1 MKVQEVINTIDNIK
15 NKYIG
20 LWELEY
26 YLPDLN
32 SFVCDMDEYVTHSW
46 ENPVAVKT
54 TIYQCEDGFVGI
66 SGCSELTLEQSVKD
80 IPCELRA
87 CRYYPH
93 VKVTYSIIK

>member
-32 SFVCDMDEYVTHSW
+32 SFVCDMDEYVIHSW
-46 ENPVAVKT
+46 ENPIAVKT

-66 SGCSELTLEQSVKD
+66 SGCSELTTEQSVKD
-80 IPCELRA
+80 IPCEIRA

-93 VKVTYSIIK
+93 VKVSYSIIK